1 MQTVKREPENTK
13 EYLEA
18 LMELDREFKEAPALT
33 KFQALL
39 LETNFGVLCDQA
51 WDGGPL

>member
-1 MQTVKREPENTK
+1 MKHEAENTR

-39 LETNFGVLCDQA
+39 LEINYGVPCDQA